1 MIIQRFLLK
10 DYDWKVAVL
19 YNVTFK
25 DVNIVHTILKEICN
39 NDKIVYRSTRYIE
52 RGKLNTGF
60 IYSNFNIKSSVIVI
74 GEAESKQEFIN
85 TIAHE
90 ANHLQSHIATVFNIN
105 EKGEEVCYLIGNI
118 VERMYKVFSKIICK

>member
-25 DVNIVHTILKEICN
+25 DVNIVHIILKEICN
-39 NDKIVYRSTRYIE
+39 NYKIVYRSTRYIE
-52 RGKLNTGF
+52 KGKLNIGF

-85 TIAHE
+85 TIANE
-90 ANHLQSHIATVFNIN
+90 ANHLQSHIATVFNLN
-105 EKGEEVCYLIGNI
+105 EKG
-118 VERMYKVFSKIICK
+118 